1 MRRSSGLGR
10 ILLRLSPFRL
20 APRRGSCLA
29 NRNRIAAVTIPDHQ
43 TFLARLAPFNQ
54 LSEPDLARLA
64 DELKVGHF
72 QPGEILQK
80 AGEVPACL
88 YLIVDG
94 LVYEVDGDPTLPS
107 RASAETAAVANDGP
121 PIWCVIALYGA
132 EDVFDAGALLEGTG
146 THSFVV
152 GKPTRCL
159 QMPRPV
165 FLQAVQNH
173 PSLAAFYNQKISQ
186 RLAILRETN
195 DRQELATFTIAKIQD
210 VYIHPPVFVTAE
222 ASIHEAALAMKTHK
236 INSVLVQYGDEVGIV
251 TATDLREAAIIQ
263 RRSVDEAIGPLAT
276 YDLIGMEPGDFLF
289 NALLRMTHHNVN
301 RLVIRDGKTIHGILE
316 QIDLLSYLSN
326 HSHLIALQID
336 RARSREDLKW
346 ASHDLVNVI
355 RDLHGK
361 GIKIRYIMQLVSEL
375 NKKLLRK
382 LFALIAPPELL
393 ENACLLVLGSEG
405 REEQVLKTDQDNALI
420 LRDGFSYPDLERI
433 THEFTES
440 LIDFGYPRCPGNI
453 MVSNPYWSKS
463 VAAFKDELFQWIVQP
478 THDSFLQFAIFFD
491 ATAVAG
497 DENLLR
503 HVKDHM
509 YRLLGDHRSFYS
521 QFAKST
527 VAFETPLGFFT
538 NFVVEKNRDEL
549 DIKKGGIFPI
559 VHGARSLALEYRLP
573 QTHTVDRI
581 MALSQRN
588 LFKPSFGGELIEVF
602 TYLSTLRAEA
612 GLRKIKQGI
621 PQDNYLNP
629 KDLNKLQREVLRDS
643 FKIVNE
649 FKKFITYHF
658 KLGMI
663 S

>member
-1 MRRSSGLGR
+1 
-10 ILLRLSPFRL
+10 
-20 APRRGSCLA
+20 
-29 NRNRIAAVTIPDHQ
+29 
-43 TFLARLAPFNQ
+43 
-54 LSEPDLARLA
+54 
-64 DELKVGHF
+64 
-72 QPGEILQK
+72 
-80 AGEVPACL
+80 
-88 YLIVDG
+88 
-94 LVYEVDGDPTLPS
+94 
-107 RASAETAAVANDGP
+107 
-121 PIWCVIALYGA
+121 
-132 EDVFDAGALLEGTG
+132 
-146 THSFVV
+146 
-152 GKPTRCL
+152 
-159 QMPRPV
+159 
-165 FLQAVQNH
+165 
-173 PSLAAFYNQKISQ
+173 
-186 RLAILRETN
+186 
-195 DRQELATFTIAKIQD
+195 
-210 VYIHPPVFVTAE
+210 
-222 ASIHEAALAMKTHK
+222 
-236 INSVLVQYGDEVGIV
+236 
-251 TATDLREAAIIQ
+251 
-263 RRSVDEAIGPLAT
+263 
-276 YDLIGMEPGDFLF
+276 MEPGDFLF

-301 RLVIRDGKTIHGILE
+301 RLVIHDGKTIRGVLE

-346 ASHDLVNVI
+346 ASRDLVNVI
-355 RDLHGK
+355 RDLHDK

-382 LFALIAPPELL
+382 LFALLAPPELL

-420 LRDGFSYPDLERI
+420 LRDGFSFPDLERV
-433 THEFTES
+433 TREFTES

-453 MVSNPYWSKS
+453 MVSNPYWTKS
-463 VAAFKDELFQWIVQP
+463 VAAFKDELFQWIVHP

-509 YRLLGDHRSFYS
+509 YRLLGDHQSFYS

-538 NFVVEKNRDEL
+538 NFVVEKDRDEL

-588 LFKPSFGGELIEVF
+588 LFKPSFGVELIEVF